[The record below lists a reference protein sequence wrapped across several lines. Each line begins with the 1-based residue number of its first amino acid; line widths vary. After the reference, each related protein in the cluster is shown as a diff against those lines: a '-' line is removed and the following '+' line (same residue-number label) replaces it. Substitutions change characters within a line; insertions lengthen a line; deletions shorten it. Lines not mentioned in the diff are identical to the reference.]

1 MSEVIKQL
9 NDAEKA
15 RLAAQTQAVAQA
27 PASKVDIQSG
37 KQFVFVAHFDGTNND
52 KDNLAL
58 SGNPLPTNV
67 AELWAQMKPLERASE
82 NFRTGYYKGVGADGG
97 LSGKFSAAFDPTS
110 EMQAAALKAFNEFE
124 DTASAWLRA
133 HPEANPAESLQVMAT
148 GFSRGG
154 GTAAVFSQLLYERGL
169 TDPKTGKELVPPG
182 RLGLAGAMIYDPVTT
197 GYDGNSA
204 FSPTSRNIT
213 VVRAENEYRSPFKGV
228 DHADHPGVT
237 TVGVTGNHCNIGGG
251 HDRGIA
257 ARVLGASTA
266 WFRSGGLPVQDVAP
280 DKRPDGSATV
290 YHERKLPYSDDVA
303 QGSRHPVARTL
314 FPRASQVAGAAAN
327 AADYPITHEPRDGL
341 HAPRALDTHAAREEA
356 RMANGWRRFEGAQGT
371 VWRKDYAVKGQT
383 FTAMVVERDL
393 PGKANDRV
401 DSYLMRRDG
410 NGEVVWKKTH
420 QSADSGPAMR
430 QALDAE
436 LGATRARSGTQAA
449 PSRTERGAGA
459 DASSPAAQPT
469 HPLTAEQAA
478 LAQRFKEQLGHRLAQ
493 QGLSEREI
501 DTLAAAAVRSQ
512 EQNAGQG
519 PVLAFHLK
527 KDGST
532 VLLQQVHPP
541 PKEFLV
547 AQALAQGEPTQG
559 QATRSTARQPNPTA
573 AHTPASETHREGD
586 TRQAE
591 AALPAARARA

>member
-15 RLAAQTQAVAQA
+15 RLTAQTQAVAQA
-27 PASKVDIQSG
+27 PAPKTDIQSG
-37 KQFVFVAHFDGTNND
+37 KQFVFVAHFDGTIND

-67 AELWAQMKPLERASE
+67 AELWAQMKPLERGNE
-82 NFRTGYYKGVGADGG
+82 NFRTEYYRGVGTDGG
-97 LSGKFSAAFDPTS
+97 LRGKYSAAFDPTA
-110 EMQAAALKAFNEFE
+110 EMQATAEKAYREFSKK
-124 DTASAWLRA
+124 ASDWLRA

-182 RLGLAGAMIYDPVTT
+182 RLGLAGAVICDPVTT
-197 GYDGNSA
+197 GHDGNSA

-228 DHADHPGVT
+228 DHSDHPGVT

-257 ARVLGASTA
+257 ARVLVASTA
-266 WFRSGGLPVQDVAP
+266 WFQSSRLPIQDVSP
-280 DKRPDGSATV
+280 DKRPVGSATV

-303 QGSRHPVARTL
+303 LGSRHPVARTL
-314 FPRASQVAGAAAN
+314 FPMVSQAAGVAAA
-327 AADYPITHEPRDGL
+327 AADYPITHEPRNGL
-341 HAPRALDTHAAREEA
+341 HAPRALDTTAAREEA

-371 VWRKDYAVKGQT
+371 VWRKDYELKGQT
-383 FTAMVVERDL
+383 FTAVVVERDL
-393 PGKANDRV
+393 PGNANDRV

-430 QALDAE
+430 QGLDAE
-436 LGATRARSGTQAA
+436 LGET
-449 PSRTERGAGA
+449 PSRTGAQAVPSRTAG
-459 DASSPAAQPT
+459 DAMVAPAARP
-469 HPLTAEQAA
+469 TAEQAA
-478 LAQRFKEQLGHRLAQ
+478 LVQRFKEQLGHRLAQ

-501 DTLAAAAVRSQ
+501 DTLAAVAVRSQ

-519 PVLAFHLK
+519 PVLAFHLR
-527 KDGST
+527 KDGGT

-547 AQALAQGEPTQG
+547 AQALAQGKP
-559 QATRSTARQPNPTA
+559 
-573 AHTPASETHREGD
+573 AHGVEAPAMAIGNGPDISSETMS
-586 TRQAE
+586 TTVAQ
-591 AALPAARARA
+591 PARTVRVA